1 MLYTCVQ
8 IFDVTEN
15 LKKNLGTKH
24 DLKHDLRTLFVMV
37 KAQSSQV
44 KKGQRLIVLFGC
56 EMRR

>member
-15 LKKNLGTKH
+15 LKKILGT
-24 DLKHDLRTLFVMV
+24 KHDLRTLFVMV